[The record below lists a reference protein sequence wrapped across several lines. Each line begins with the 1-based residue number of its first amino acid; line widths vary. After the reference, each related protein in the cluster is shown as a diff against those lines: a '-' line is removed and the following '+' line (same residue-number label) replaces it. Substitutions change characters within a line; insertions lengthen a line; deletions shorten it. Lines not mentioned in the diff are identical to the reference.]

1 MNECSA
7 PSITINKFT
16 EKLIY
21 GNALF
26 KNIFIVQF
34 ESQRVQCLMSFSSD
48 VSFTRKTLE
57 KKSLEK
63 NGFEIRSI

>member
-1 MNECSA
+1 MVMHCL
-7 PSITINKFT
+7 K
-16 EKLIY
+16 
-21 GNALF
+21 
-26 KNIFIVQF
+26 IFSYVQF
-34 ESQRVQCLMSFSSD
+34 DSQHVQFLMNFFSD